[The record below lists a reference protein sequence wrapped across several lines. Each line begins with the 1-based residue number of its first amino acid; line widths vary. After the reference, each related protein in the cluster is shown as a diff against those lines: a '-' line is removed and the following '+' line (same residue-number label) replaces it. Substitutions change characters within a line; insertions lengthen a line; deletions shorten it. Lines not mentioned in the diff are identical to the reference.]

1 MVNYDRIVDVDID
14 YYFDIRTMIKR
25 FLYKNRK

>member
-14 YYFDIRTMIKR
+14 YYFDIRMMIKR
-25 FLYKNRK
+25 FLYKN